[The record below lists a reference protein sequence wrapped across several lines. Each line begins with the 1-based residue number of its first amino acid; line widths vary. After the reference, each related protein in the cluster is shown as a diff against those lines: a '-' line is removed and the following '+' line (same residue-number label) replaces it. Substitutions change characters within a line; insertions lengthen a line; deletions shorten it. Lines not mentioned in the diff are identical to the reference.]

1 MLPKVAV
8 GRPNSSVVADVENYR
23 LLVGDE
29 LMDEV
34 AALAKDLKDVRICH
48 INSTAYGGGVAELL
62 SRYLP
67 HLQRGGL
74 SACLPLAPSATFD
87 FGDLGSRAGRSRV
100 AFLSLCRTSL
110 MPMPW

>member
-1 MLPKVAV
+1 MLPRVAI
-8 GRPNSSVVADVENYR
+8 GRPSAAITTDVKQYR

-34 AALAKDLKDVRICH
+34 AALAKDLRNVRVCH

-67 HLQRGGL
+67 LLQGVGVSADWRLIHGESEFFTVTKLRPLTGLPSNQGEGG
-74 SACLPLAPSATFD
+74 A
-87 FGDLGSRAGRSRV
+87 RSSWV
-100 AFLSLCRTSL
+100 
-110 MPMPW
+110 WI